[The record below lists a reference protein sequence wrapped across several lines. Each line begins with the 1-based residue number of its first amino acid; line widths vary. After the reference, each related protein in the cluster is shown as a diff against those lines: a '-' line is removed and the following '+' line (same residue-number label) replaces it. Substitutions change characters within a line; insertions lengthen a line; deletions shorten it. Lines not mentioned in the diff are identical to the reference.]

1 MHRVPAVEA
10 HSDGTDERVLIEAA
24 QRDPIRFAELY
35 ERNFGRVYTFIARRT
50 RERGEAEDLTAE
62 VFQRAL
68 ANLERFE
75 WRGVPLWVWL
85 LQIARN
91 ALADRWRRVAREPKT
106 GGHRVMRVDRQAR
119 ARNDVSGRSM

>member
-1 MHRVPAVEA
+1 MVHRVPAVEA

-85 LQIARN
+85 LAPLEGPPL
-91 ALADRWRRVAREPKT
+91 ALLHEGASNLLEMPR
-106 GGHRVMRVDRQAR
+106 
-119 ARNDVSGRSM
+119 